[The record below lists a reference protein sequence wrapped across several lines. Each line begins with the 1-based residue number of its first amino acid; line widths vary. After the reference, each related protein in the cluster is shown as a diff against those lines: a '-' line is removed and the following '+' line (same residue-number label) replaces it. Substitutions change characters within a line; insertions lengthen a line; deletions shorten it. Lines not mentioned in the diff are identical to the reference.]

1 MSAPDLKSRI
11 ALITGAAGGI
21 GQALARAFVDAGM
34 RVALCDTSKD
44 GLLRL
49 HRELGPDRTIA
60 LPLDV
65 SDAAACRDSVAHT
78 VAHFGRLDVLV
89 NNAAVGMSTVREDHM
104 RRVVQIEDIAP
115 ELWARFMAVNLSG
128 PFYMAHAAVPGMRAR
143 KFGRIIN
150 VTTSFFTMLN
160 PGFCALR
167 PGQVRPGS
175 LEQEPGR
182 GIERHRHHRQRRGA
196 RRAHRH
202 ADGAGRRHNGTQPVD
217 PPGEDG
223 AAHAASR
230 VRCRRCRHRHA
241 LRRGEVGLLA
251 CRRRCHGRF
260 GSAGRLARPCP
271 KPGVAGRRPQALIG
285 PCALRRLS
293 LVEDAPLT
301 IDYEKRDGVAYITL
315 NNPSKANILDKQTS
329 DAISEAW
336 IDLWEDRSIRCA
348 ILTGKGD
355 THFCGGHNLAPREN
369 ITEEE
374 REYLRTQRIFWPL
387 AGTVH
392 GQKTGV
398 DGRMGD
404 HYPRVWKPVIAAVN
418 GWAAGAG
425 LYILLSSTDIRIASA
440 EHARFKF
447 ALLTQGWLG
456 HGPGASLLAKQ
467 LRYIDAM
474 KILLTDEPFDA
485 QEALRIGLI
494 NEVVPH
500 AQLLERAEKIARHI
514 CTLPPAAVRMMK
526 EFVVRFGDLPTDQAW
541 HVQNLINSLLIQATT
556 DGEEGRQAFNEKRK
570 PKFDGKLRKRGDAW
584 PDLSEEDA
592 KRLDEAYRSGEF

>member
-1 MSAPDLKSRI
+1 M
-11 ALITGAAGGI
+11 
-21 GQALARAFVDAGM
+21 
-34 RVALCDTSKD
+34 
-44 GLLRL
+44 
-49 HRELGPDRTIA
+49 
-60 LPLDV
+60 
-65 SDAAACRDSVAHT
+65 
-78 VAHFGRLDVLV
+78 
-89 NNAAVGMSTVREDHM
+89 
-104 RRVVQIEDIAP
+104 
-115 ELWARFMAVNLSG
+115 
-128 PFYMAHAAVPGMRAR
+128 
-143 KFGRIIN
+143 
-150 VTTSFFTMLN
+150 
-160 PGFCALR
+160 
-167 PGQVRPGS
+167 
-175 LEQEPGR
+175 
-182 GIERHRHHRQRRGA
+182 
-196 RRAHRH
+196 
-202 ADGAGRRHNGTQPVD
+202 
-217 PPGEDG
+217 
-223 AAHAASR
+223 
-230 VRCRRCRHRHA
+230 
-241 LRRGEVGLLA
+241 
-251 CRRRCHGRF
+251 
-260 GSAGRLARPCP
+260 
-271 KPGVAGRRPQALIG
+271 
-285 PCALRRLS
+285 
-293 LVEDAPLT
+293 T
-301 IDYEKRDGVAYITL
+301 IDYEKRDGVAYIPL
-315 NNPSKANILDKQTS
+315 NNPAKANILDKKAS

-355 THFCGGHNLAPREN
+355 THFCGGHNLAPRAN

-387 AGTVH
+387 AGTAH

-474 KILLTDEPFDA
+474 KT
-485 QEALRIGLI
+485 
-494 NEVVPH
+494 V
-500 AQLLERAEKIARHI
+500 
-514 CTLPPAAVRMMK
+514 AVRMMK
-526 EFVVRFGDLPTDQAW
+526 EFLVRFGDLPTDQAW

-570 PKFDGKLRKRGDAW
+570 PRFDGKLRKRGDAW